1 MTFSENQIYLKSSK
15 FSAKIINKFLK
26 RFYKNLEKLEVLD
39 FGCGPCTIHKFLNF
53 KKVFLYDKEFFA
65 IPNKNRK
72 YVRFNNYNSILKSK
86 QKYDL
91 IIINS
96 VIQYIAPNF
105 LFNLINSLN
114 KKLKKNGVIF
124 LGDVPRI
131 YRFLEFIN
139 CTNLIKIY
147 YLVRYFLFKKEYF
160 KKEYYLHDKSF
171 FMKKFAK
178 SKLIFLPSNSYF
190 FKKRYCLIVKK
201 YNENK

>member
-1 MTFSENQIYLKSSK
+1 MIFSENQIYLKSSK
-15 FSAKIINKFLK
+15 FSAKVINKFLK
-26 RFYKNLEKLEVLD
+26 KFYYNLEELEVLD

-72 YVRFNNYNSILKSK
+72 YVRFNNYNSILKNK

-105 LFNLINSLN
+105 LSNLINSLN

-131 YRFLEFIN
+131 YRFLEFIDFKQN
-139 CTNLIKIY
+139 PYEQNLRLGTLCRFDNLSKGR
-147 YLVRYFLFKKEYF
+147 LVEPADCITFGLVKNEKQSKKNR
-160 KKEYYLHDKSF
+160 
-171 FMKKFAK
+171 
-178 SKLIFLPSNSYF
+178 I
-190 FKKRYCLIVKK
+190 
-201 YNENK
+201 

>member
-1 MTFSENQIYLKSSK
+1 MVQTPIHFLFIENKYYNNPKIEWTNSK
-15 FSAKIINKFLK
+15 NGH
-26 RFYKNLEKLEVLD
+26 YDVVL
-39 FGCGPCTIHKFLNF
+39 
-53 KKVFLYDKEFFA
+53 
-65 IPNKNRK
+65 
-72 YVRFNNYNSILKSK
+72 
-86 QKYDL
+86 
-91 IIINS
+91 INS

-114 KKLKKNGVIF
+114 KKLKKKGVIF

-201 YNENK
+201 YNENN